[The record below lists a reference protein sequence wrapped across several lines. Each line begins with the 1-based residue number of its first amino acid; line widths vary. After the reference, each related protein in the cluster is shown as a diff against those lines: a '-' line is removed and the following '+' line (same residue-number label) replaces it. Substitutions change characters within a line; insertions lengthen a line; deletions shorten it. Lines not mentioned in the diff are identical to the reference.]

1 MEFWG
6 VEVKAGQPLKVKPE
20 DEEIIHISQ
29 ATLGES
35 DKKGAESVPIYVKFG
50 GRKLVLGTLS
60 ADKFPQI
67 SYDLVFEKEFELS
80 HNWKGGSVYFMG
92 YKTSVSEEDN
102 FSDLETDSEE
112 EDALPI
118 NLEDNGKVVTEPLN
132 VKKGLGNAKAVK
144 VKSEEKPKADAC
156 TAQGK
161 IDSDSDED
169 DDDDDDDDDESA
181 EDDSDD
187 EKDGASSDDDSDDE
201 DDSDEDDEEETPKK
215 VDVGKKRPIV
225 SAKTPESKKAK
236 LTTPQKTDGKKG
248 VQTAIPHPAKQGSMN
263 PASDKKNQQTQ
274 KSGGSVSC
282 GSCSK
287 CVPSLNPI
295 FIITLFSYPNFGPL
309 P

>member
-50 GRKLVLGTLS
+50 DRKLVLGTLS
-60 ADKFPQI
+60 ANKFPQI

-92 YKTSVSEEDN
+92 YKTSVSEEYPFN
-102 FSDLETDSEE
+102 QLYLETDSEE
-112 EDALPI
+112 EDTLPI

-144 VKSEEKPKADAC
+144 VKSEEKPKADAGI
-156 TAQGK
+156 AQGK
-161 IDSDSDED
+161 IDSDS
-169 DDDDDDDDDESA
+169 DDDDESA

-201 DDSDEDDEEETPKK
+201 DDDEDDSDEDDEEETPKK
-215 VDVGKKRPIV
+215 DDVGKKRPIV

-236 LTTPQKTDGKKG
+236 LTTPRKTDGKKG
-248 VQTAIPHPAKQGSMN
+248 VQTATPHPAKQGSMN

-287 CVPSLNPI
+287 TFNSQTGLQSHNKAKH
-295 FIITLFSYPNFGPL
+295 GAK
-309 P
+309 